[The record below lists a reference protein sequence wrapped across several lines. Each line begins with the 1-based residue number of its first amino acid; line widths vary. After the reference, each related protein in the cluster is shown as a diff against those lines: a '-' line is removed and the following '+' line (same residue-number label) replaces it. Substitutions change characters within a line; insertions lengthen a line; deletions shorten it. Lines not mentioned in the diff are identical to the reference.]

1 MKERMIKKL
10 LPLNCVILAA
20 VLWIAY
26 GISEAATKVNQLLPV
41 NTGMTV
47 IIDPGH
53 GMPDGGTTSCTGILE
68 ADLNLE
74 IASRL
79 NDLYHLFG
87 ISTIMTRQDRDSIYT
102 KGDTIGQKKVSDTRN
117 RVSLVNGTDNA
128 ILLSIHQN
136 HFFDSQYYGA
146 QVFYANND
154 ASIALAKKLQT
165 DLVTI
170 LNPNSN
176 RKAKKSTGVYL
187 MEHIHCPAV
196 LVECGFL
203 SNPQEEALLRSAQYQ
218 KQLCAVVVCSTL
230 SYMDQN
236 NTT

>member
-1 MKERMIKKL
+1 MIKKL

-41 NTGMTV
+41 HTGMTV

-53 GMPDGGTTSCTGILE
+53 GMPDGGTTSCTGKLE

-74 IASRL
+74 IAFRL

-136 HFFDSQYYGA
+136 HFYDSQYYGA

-154 ASIALAKKLQT
+154 ASITLAKKLQK
-165 DLVTI
+165 DLVTV

-176 RKAKKSTGVYL
+176 RKAKKSAGVYL
-187 MEHIHCPAV
+187 MEHIHCPAA

-203 SNPQEEALLRSAQYQ
+203 SNPQEEALLRSAKYQ
-218 KQLCAVVVCSTL
+218 KQLCAVIVCSSL
-230 SYMDQN
+230 EFIDQN

>member
-1 MKERMIKKL
+1 MKERIIKKL

-41 NTGMTV
+41 STGQTV
-47 IIDPGH
+47 VIDPGH
-53 GMPDGGTTSCTGILE
+53 GMPDGGTTSCTGVLE
-68 ADLNLE
+68 SDLNLE
-74 IASRL
+74 IAFRL

-102 KGDTIGQKKVSDTRN
+102 KGETIAQKKVSDTRN

-136 HFFDSQYYGA
+136 HFYDSQYYGA

-154 ASIALAKKLQT
+154 ASVALAKKLQT
-165 DLVTI
+165 DLVTV
-170 LNPNSN
+170 LNPDSN
-176 RKAKKSTGVYL
+176 RKAKPSTGVYL
-187 MEHIHCPAV
+187 MEHTQCPAV
-196 LVECGFL
+196 LIECGFL
-203 SNPQEEALLRSAQYQ
+203 SNPKEEAMLRSAQYQ
-218 KQLCAVVVCSTL
+218 KQLCTVIVCSTL
-230 SYMDQN
+230 AHFDQSN
-236 NTT
+236 MT